1 MCYYFPLR
9 GVERMS
15 EYVKPRKLVD
25 LVLIELKRRIV
36 SREFSLGDRLPSEF
50 ELMTEYGVGRS
61 TVREAVKILVHA
73 GLLKI
78 QHGQGTFVVYNED
91 EVSDDLSSG
100 ENINETRIILEQA
113 IVKLAVE
120 RRTED
125 DLIKLRLYLDQ
136 RNDELQKGNYS
147 AYIREDLAFHLA
159 VAKATHNNTLA
170 DLYHVF
176 SKSLEIHLNQFLL
189 NIPNYSDN
197 TMIHEKIYRAIVEQ
211 NAQEAVY
218 WVTANIEVE
227 KDKSNSMCK

>member
-1 MCYYFPLR
+1 
-9 GVERMS
+9 MS

-36 SREFSLGDRLPSEF
+36 NKEFSPGDRLPSEF

-73 GLLKI
+73 GFLKI
-78 QHGQGTFVVYNED
+78 QHGQGTFVVYNE
-91 EVSDDLSSG
+91 
-100 ENINETRIILEQA
+100 NETSNDLPSGGHITETRMILEQA

-125 DLIKLRLYLDQ
+125 DLIELRLYLDQ

-147 AYIREDLAFHLA
+147 TYIREDLAFHLA
-159 VAKATHNNTLA
+159 MAKATHNDTLA

-197 TMIHEKIYRAIVEQ
+197 TMIHENIYRAILER
-211 NAQEAVY
+211 NTQEALY

-227 KDKSNSMCK
+227 KI

>member
-1 MCYYFPLR
+1 
-9 GVERMS
+9 MS

-36 SREFSLGDRLPSEF
+36 NKEFSYGDRLPSEF

-61 TVREAVKILVHA
+61 TVREVVKILVHA
-73 GLLKI
+73 GFLKI
-78 QHGQGTFVVYNED
+78 QHGQGTFVVYNEN
-91 EVSDDLSSG
+91 ETSNDLSSG
-100 ENINETRIILEQA
+100 GNITETRIILEQA

-125 DLIKLRLYLDQ
+125 DLIELRLHLDQ
-136 RNDELQKGNYS
+136 RNDELQKGHYS
-147 AYIREDLAFHLA
+147 TYIREDLAFHLA
-159 VAKATHNNTLA
+159 IAKATHNDTLA

-197 TMIHEKIYRAIVEQ
+197 TMIHENIYRAILEQ
-211 NAQEAVY
+211 NAQEALY
-218 WVTANIEVE
+218 WVTTNIEVE
-227 KDKSNSMCK
+227 RSVTKS

>member
-1 MCYYFPLR
+1 
-9 GVERMS
+9 MS

-36 SREFSLGDRLPSEF
+36 SKEFTLGDRLPSEF

-100 ENINETRIILEQA
+100 ENLNETRIILEQA
-113 IVKLAVE
+113 IVKLAAE

-159 VAKATHNNTLA
+159 VAKAAHNNTLA

-227 KDKSNSMCK
+227 KNKSNSMDVNKGERGVTKS

>member
-1 MCYYFPLR
+1 
-9 GVERMS
+9 MS

-36 SREFSLGDRLPSEF
+36 SKEFSLGDRLPSEF

-91 EVSDDLSSG
+91 EASNDLSSG

-113 IVKLAVE
+113 IVQLAVE

-159 VAKATHNNTLA
+159 VAKAAHNNTLA

-227 KDKSNSMCK
+227 KDKSNSIIVNKRERGVTKS